1 MTARRLTRPTW
12 LDRVSAFST
21 QAGRGWRT
29 VAAKELADHVLSRRF
44 LVLLAILGLA
54 ALATVYFSSQLI
66 RDAATQASGS
76 PALFLRL
83 FTVTGDQF
91 PFPFFG
97 LVSFV
102 LPLVGIAFGFD
113 AINGERSLGTL
124 PRLLAQPIHRDDVI
138 NGKFAAGLLV
148 IGLILASVT
157 ALVAAF
163 GLLRLGI
170 TPGAGDVARMIAW
183 VVLSIVYV
191 GLWLAFAMLCSV
203 AILRAATAAL
213 VAFGVWLAL
222 SLFFNLVASLLAGAL
237 APAAGTAPD
246 ALVANARL
254 EQQLTE
260 LSPIT
265 LYQEATV
272 ALLNPSVRT
281 VGVVLPQQADRAIP
295 STLSIDQ
302 SLLVVWPQAVALV
315 ALTVLCFAVAYVIFM
330 RQEVRA

>member
-12 LDRVSAFST
+12 LDRLSEFGT

-66 RDAATQASGS
+66 RDAASQASGS
-76 PALFLRL
+76 PALFLQL

-97 LVSFV
+97 LISFV

-170 TPGAGDVARMIAW
+170 TPSAGDVMRMIAW
-183 VVLSIVYV
+183 IVLSIVYV

-237 APAAGTAPD
+237 APAAGAPD

-254 EQQLTE
+254 EQQLQE

-302 SLLVVWPQAVALV
+302 SLLVVWPQTVALV

>member
-1 MTARRLTRPTW
+1 MGILYPGQAIARNDWKVLAAKRWPTW
-12 LDRVSAFST
+12 LDRVSDFST

-191 GLWLAFAMLCSV
+191 
-203 AILRAATAAL
+203 
-213 VAFGVWLAL
+213 WLAL

>member
-12 LDRVSAFST
+12 LDRLSEFGT

-66 RDAATQASGS
+66 RDAASQASGS
-76 PALFLRL
+76 PALFLQL

-170 TPGAGDVARMIAW
+170 TPSAGDVMRMIAW
-183 VVLSIVYV
+183 IVLSIVYV

-237 APAAGTAPD
+237 APAAGAPD

-254 EQQLTE
+254 EQQLQE

-302 SLLVVWPQAVALV
+302 SLLVVWPQTVALV